1 MGRGRPPTCAEPV
14 LREVCAVCVDDL
26 RDVTTE
32 ELASECG
39 MHVLEVKRLQRGLAS
54 PTVGDAVYAVQI
66 AAGERVVGSDAV

>member
-1 MGRGRPPTCAEPV
+1 
-14 LREVCAVCVDDL
+14 
-26 RDVTTE
+26 
-32 ELASECG
+32 